1 MNLGTSLADIA
12 PRKQG
17 CDGSRGHKR
26 QYSDEEHF
34 LGGKNMPT
42 LNTLTT
48 IEIRIGLLFVFTR
61 TF

>member
-17 CDGSRGHKR
+17 CDRSRGHKR
-26 QYSDEEHF
+26 QDSDEENF
-34 LGGKNMPT
+34 LGGKNMLT
-42 LNTLTT
+42 LKT